1 MAYQP
6 EPGEVFYC
14 GSCDR
19 TQDPSQGEKCVKC
32 GGNTVSFYQNREKF
46 EDARRKWQQAWG

>member
-6 EPGEVFYC
+6 ESGEVFYC
-14 GSCDR
+14 GNCDR

-32 GGNTVSFYQNREKF
+32 GGRTVSFNQNREKF
-46 EDARRKWQQAWG
+46 EDARHRWKQAWG